1 MSGLSRFVRIH
12 ESVAAALAS
21 SRPCVALES
30 TIITHGLPPPL
41 NLKTALACED
51 AIRKEGAVPATIA
64 LLDGVAHVGLDRAQ
78 LERLAEAATRAKKD
92 KAAVIKASRRDLAP
106 VLALGAGTIGG
117 TTVSGTMVLAHHAG
131 IPIFATGG
139 IGGVHRGAETTMDIS
154 ADLTE
159 LARTPVSVFCSGAK
173 SILSLPQ
180 TLEYLET
187 AGVTVASFHPQGR
200 FPAFYAQ
207 DSGLTVTKV
216 CDPLHAA
223 EIIHASA
230 SLGLGNGIVFGVPIP
245 DSHAPAGEEIQK
257 AVEQAVRESVAQG
270 IDKRGKEVTPWL
282 LARVSQLTSKALD
295 SNAVLV
301 VNNARVAAQTAVRYH
316 NLRASRGLHHSAAVQ
331 LSHEFGS
338 FASPSPSTY
347 DCASSSVLVIGCAA
361 VDISAQTS
369 LSQQL
374 AATTYPGTV
383 RLSAGGVARNVA
395 EASARLLRA
404 SQRQQSVPRSELSSP
419 LVQLVAPLA
428 MDPFGTFLIKGAH
441 DAGVRTDGFFIVPAA
456 SADQDGRKEEEA
468 APVRTAV
475 CSLTLDRSGDLCHGV
490 ADFQITDL
498 FDRPMAKAQGDHG
511 GGGHRDRF
519 YRHLRMALEEAVN
532 CRQNGVER
540 PHAVVACDAN
550 LGPEVLYQVLD
561 FASQDPSQARQRRQ
575 PTLLYEPTSLPKCAA
590 ILEAL
595 QRLRRDGPHPTAA
608 PAEPVIDIITP
619 NALELLHLHA
629 AAAKM
634 GLIDASHDDVGGS
647 PLRPDEGLE
656 EILAA
661 AQDLSALFGWIFL
674 KRGKDG
680 VLVIRR
686 AAPLAPPSSAPG
698 QKPQNNN
705 STPLRISRHPSPVQ
719 LQAEEIISTTGA
731 GDTFAGALIAAVSL
745 KGPPST
751 WDQDL
756 LDDVVA
762 WAQCAAA
769 LTVGTVDSVAHGLDD
784 MPLQTPSRT

>member
-41 NLKTALACED
+41 NLKTALTCED

-245 DSHAPAGEEIQK
+245 DSHASAGEEIQK

-282 LARVSQLTSKALD
+282 LARSPRKPQYATIIYEPAAGSIIPQLYSYRMNLD
-295 SNAVLV
+295 
-301 VNNARVAAQTAVRYH
+301 R
-316 NLRASRGLHHSAAVQ
+316 
-331 LSHEFGS
+331 
-338 FASPSPSTY
+338 
-347 DCASSSVLVIGCAA
+347 SSVLVIGCAA

-428 MDPFGTFLIKGAH
+428 MDPFGTFLIEGAH

-561 FASQDPSQARQRRQ
+561 FASQDPPQARQRRQ

-608 PAEPVIDIITP
+608 SAEPVIDIITP

-629 AAAKM
+629 AATKM

-762 WAQCAAA
+762 WAQRAAV

-784 MPLQTPSRT
+784 LPLQTPSRT